1 MSRFKLARASHLHCA
16 GQPYAWR
23 WRPDPIQFDER
34 RFIQFSS
41 GYVSTNRVGD
51 SGSERAIE
59 ERGWVE

>member
-1 MSRFKLARASHLHCA
+1 MAAPIRFDLMNVGA
-16 GQPYAWR
+16 
-23 WRPDPIQFDER
+23 FD
-34 RFIQFSS
+34 FFS